1 MQEGYIWA
9 DQLRQTMKRTILAF
23 ILAAITIGSFARE
36 PVKDKKDKDESGLIT
51 LEGTVSDKLSG
62 ESLTGAKVK
71 LEGAE
76 IVRYTDFNGRF
87 TIEHL
92 KPGEYTVL
100 VEYISYDTEKL
111 DKISL
116 EDARGVPL
124 DIRLQPSTVRI
135 SANAN

>member
-1 MQEGYIWA
+1 
-9 DQLRQTMKRTILAF
+9 MKKTVLAF
-23 ILAAITIGSFARE
+23 ILAAISIVSFARE
-36 PVKDKKDKDESGLIT
+36 PVNDKDDSDLIT
-51 LEGTVSDKLSG
+51 LKGTVSDKLSG

-87 TIEHL
+87 TIENL

-116 EDARGVPL
+116 EYARGVPL
-124 DIRLQPSTVRI
+124 DIRLRPSTVRI
-135 SANAN
+135 SANPN

>member
-9 DQLRQTMKRTILAF
+9 DQLRQTMKKTILAF

-36 PVKDKKDKDESGLIT
+36 PVKDKDESGLIT

-87 TIEHL
+87 TIKNL

-111 DKISL
+111 DKISV

-135 SANAN
+135 SANPN